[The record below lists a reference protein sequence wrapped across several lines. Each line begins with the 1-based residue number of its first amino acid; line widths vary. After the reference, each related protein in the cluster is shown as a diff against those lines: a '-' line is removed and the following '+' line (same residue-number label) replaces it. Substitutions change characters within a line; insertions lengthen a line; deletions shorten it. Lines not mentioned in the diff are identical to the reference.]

1 MATWIRISV
10 DLWFKVFTVELIK
23 PSSFPKLPQQTSY
36 YDNNAW
42 EGNLAMHELKK
53 WQKSLHTD
61 SVHTYTPIK

>member
-1 MATWIRISV
+1 MAIWIKISV

-53 WQKSLHTD
+53 
-61 SVHTYTPIK
+61 